1 MRSPTA
7 RLSALALTI
16 IAAPAAVVAVLGYLS
31 LRQWQTS
38 AELLFREQ
46 ARDVAVMAAQKVD
59 MMLRHADDAFLD
71 RLQAQLAA
79 GAADAPALD
88 RASGCSTKCGATSA
102 SPPRAPST
110 PTCCGCAAR
119 SRPIR
124 TGRASSIPCT
134 ARATGSSSREMLSE
148 RGSS

>member
-46 ARDVAVMAAQKVD
+46 TRDVAVMAAQKVD
-59 MMLRHADDAFLD
+59 MMLRHAADAFLD

-148 RGSS
+148 RGRS

>member
-38 AELLFREQ
+38 AELRFREQ
-46 ARDVAVMAAQKVD
+46 TRAVAVMAAQKVD
-59 MMLRHADDAFLD
+59 MMLRHAADAFLD

-79 GAADAPALD
+79 GPADAPTLDRLVAEAPLVGRLCLVGRDGRLRDPGAWRDAADAALFGQGY
-88 RASGCSTKCGATSA
+88 RFVV
-102 SPPRAPST
+102 P
-110 PTCCGCAAR
+110 
-119 SRPIR
+119 
-124 TGRASSIPCT
+124 
-134 ARATGSSSREMLSE
+134 
-148 RGSS
+148 